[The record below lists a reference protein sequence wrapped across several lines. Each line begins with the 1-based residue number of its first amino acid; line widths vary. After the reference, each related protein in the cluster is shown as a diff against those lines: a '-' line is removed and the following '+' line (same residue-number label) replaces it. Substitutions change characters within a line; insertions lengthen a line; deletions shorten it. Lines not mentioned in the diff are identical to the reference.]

1 MESIAIKPSKKIFV
15 IPGNPGIGKENKVNL
30 VEISSSTI
38 QDYIKIAQDNE
49 IDLTIVGP
57 EAPLVDGIADEFQ
70 KNLKIFGPN
79 KFAAQLEGSKIFV
92 RKS

>member
-1 MESIAIKPSKKIFV
+1 MNVLIIGSGGREHAITWKVSQSNQVKKIFV

-30 VEISSSTI
+30 VEISSPTI

-57 EAPLVDGIADEFQ
+57 EAPLVDGIVDEFQ
-70 KNLKIFGPN
+70 KKI
-79 KFAAQLEGSKIFV
+79 
-92 RKS
+92 